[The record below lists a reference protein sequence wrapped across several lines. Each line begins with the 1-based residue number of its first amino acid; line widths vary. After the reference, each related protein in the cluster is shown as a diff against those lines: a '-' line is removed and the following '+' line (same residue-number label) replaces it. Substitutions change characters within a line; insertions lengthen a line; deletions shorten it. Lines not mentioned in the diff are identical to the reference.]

1 MDYKPN
7 KKNKDETKEKKLKEI
22 ITSDSQ
28 IKRENII
35 EAESI
40 SFNNTFKN
48 LKYDEY
54 GFVDKNDSKK
64 KEGNSEE
71 EKAPSLID
79 MQKENAKL
87 KEWLKITPYFE
98 NYMTKNRNKLKLK
111 IRKGIPDSLRGEIWM
126 KISGAD
132 KLKQGKKNLYNE
144 LVTKINQNEILK
156 IPEEDII
163 IKDMNRTFPK
173 NLMFMNKL
181 GDGQRKLFRVLS
193 CFSSYNQKVG
203 YVQGMSFITAFFL
216 SYLSEENAFW
226 MLLNY
231 MKNYGLQDLYYR
243 EFPGL
248 KKSLFILL
256 KFMKKLLPDIYDVL
270 TKNEIYPTIY
280 ASSWYLTCFTNILSF
295 EQVLRIMDCF
305 FFEGIKILHRI
316 SLGILALNRDN
327 ILKSKTA
334 ADVMGAMKNMTEH
347 IDIEEL
353 FKVSF
358 GFSISKKQIAKY
370 EELYN
375 DLKNGRKTGDEDIMN
390 QVNC

>member
-1 MDYKPN
+1 MDYRQN
-7 KKNKDETKEKKLKEI
+7 KKNNDDIKKKELNDLI
-22 ITSDSQ
+22 STDGQ

-35 EAESI
+35 EAENI
-40 SFNNTFKN
+40 LFNNTYKN

-54 GFVDKNDSKK
+54 GFVDKNDNKKNENNSK
-64 KEGNSEE
+64 E
-71 EKAPSLID
+71 EKELSLLD
-79 MQKENAKL
+79 MQKENTKL
-87 KEWLKITPYFE
+87 KEWLEITPYFE
-98 NYMTKNRNKLKLK
+98 NYMNKNKKKLKLK
-111 IRKGIPDSLRGEIWM
+111 IRRGIPDSLRGEIWM

-132 KLKQGKKNLYNE
+132 KFKQGRENLYNE
-144 LVTKINQNEILK
+144 LITKINKNELYQ
-156 IPEEDII
+156 IPDEDII

-193 CFSSYNQKVG
+193 CFSSYNKKIG

-248 KKSLFILL
+248 KKNLFVLL
-256 KFMKKLLPDIYDVL
+256 KLMQKLLPDIYNIL

-280 ASSWYLTCFTNILSF
+280 ASSWYLTIFTNILSF
-295 EQVLRIMDCF
+295 ENVLRIMDCF
-305 FFEGIKILHRI
+305 FYEGIKIIHRI
-316 SLGILALNRDN
+316 SLGILALNRDA
-327 ILKSKTA
+327 ILKSRVVS
-334 ADVMGAMKNMTEH
+334 DVMGALKNMTEK
-347 IDIEEL
+347 INIEVL

-358 GFSISKKQIAKY
+358 GFSISKKQISKY

-375 DLKNGRKTGDEDIMN
+375 DHKNGRKPGDEDIMN
-390 QVNC
+390 QLQ